1 MTAPEL
7 DAPRLRPTGP
17 RPTGPGWVRRFL
29 APLWIPLLIV
39 ALWFAISAASTSPY
53 FPPLTKI
60 LAAVV
65 DGFADGTLLADLIYS
80 VTNILVGLLI
90 GSFLAVILG
99 VVIGLNEGFRRIVDP
114 FLQFARAL
122 PQTALIPIVIG
133 AFGIGQEPKIFLTAF
148 ACLWPVLLNTID
160 GVRAVPPETRDVLS
174 AYRVPRMLGIWRAIL
189 PAALPQIMAGIR
201 VALAVAIAIMVLSE
215 LFSSAAGV
223 GRFIYIAGTTFNLP
237 DVWAGTIVAGLIGYV
252 LSVLFIFVERL
263 VLGWYFESAAR
274 SDT

>member
-1 MTAPEL
+1 M
-7 DAPRLRPTGP
+7 
-17 RPTGPGWVRRFL
+17 
-29 APLWIPLLIV
+29 
-39 ALWFAISAASTSPY
+39 
-53 FPPLTKI
+53 
-60 LAAVV
+60 
-65 DGFADGTLLADLIYS
+65 
-80 VTNILVGLLI
+80 
-90 GSFLAVILG
+90 
-99 VVIGLNEGFRRIVDP
+99 IGLNEGFRRIVDP

-133 AFGIGQEPKIFLTAF
+133 PSASGRAEDVPHGVRLPLA
-148 ACLWPVLLNTID
+148 VLLNTID
-160 GVRAVPPETRDVLS
+160 GVRAVPPGDARCAEG
-174 AYRVPRMLGIWRAIL
+174 VPHPPDARHLARRSCR
-189 PAALPQIMAGIR
+189 ALPQIMAGIR